1 MKRYIVIPQDIQK
14 YLHVTSNRLS
24 VMAKSG
30 PRYMFGKVNNK
41 ILPAE
46 IRIIDDVQEPRKH

>member
-1 MKRYIVIPQDIQK
+1 
-14 YLHVTSNRLS
+14 
-24 VMAKSG
+24 MAKSG

-46 IRIIDDVQEPRKH
+46 IRIIDDVQAPRNIKELLSYGQALSFH